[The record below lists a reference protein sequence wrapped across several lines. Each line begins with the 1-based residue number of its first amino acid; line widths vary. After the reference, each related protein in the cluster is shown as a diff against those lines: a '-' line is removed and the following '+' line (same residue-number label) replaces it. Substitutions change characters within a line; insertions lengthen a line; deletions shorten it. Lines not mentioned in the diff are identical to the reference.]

1 MPTLEKKH
9 MFTSQQTY
17 NKVKLQKILRS
28 VMLQAKQTRNTMGC
42 EKTWVRFRFDFAKR
56 PGSVHNFG
64 WRGRHEQHL
73 LHLQMPQI
81 TVGLGLEASELFPV
95 SASLRLLH
103 YRPFVTICAFFL
115 TSLPTDVSNYINGTF
130 AIQRNQ
136 FNCETDVKCL

>member
-1 MPTLEKKH
+1 
-9 MFTSQQTY
+9 
-17 NKVKLQKILRS
+17 
-28 VMLQAKQTRNTMGC
+28 MGC